1 MWLSGEHKHVYI
13 KKGKILQGQS
23 FYKVNETGVFDRK
36 VLFDEN
42 IFDRNEDEM
51 VITVLQTKMFKVGV
65 LNLYLLGNFYKAYWV
80 RY

>member
-23 FYKVNETGVFDRK
+23 FYKVNDTDVFDKK

-42 IFDRNEDEM
+42 IFDRIEDETI
-51 VITVLQTKMFKVGV
+51 ITLLQTKMFKVGV
-65 LNLYLLGNFYKAYWV
+65 LNLYLMENFYKAYRV
-80 RY
+80 R